1 MLLAVALIF
10 ILCFGLLVWYFLYS
24 YYGYLDETFISIG
37 VTQLIGKGDF
47 LGRVS
52 PILASNQL
60 RPLRKQ

>member
-47 LGRVS
+47 LS
-52 PILASNQL
+52 KLA
-60 RPLRKQ
+60 RRAV